1 MDKEISNGVKYTLT
15 VGLEI
20 HAELKTQTKM
30 FCNSLNDPL
39 EKRPNVNVCPVCMGH
54 PGTLPVANKE
64 AVRKVLLVGKAL
76 GGELAE
82 YSQFDRKNYFY
93 PDIPKGYQISQYKF
107 PLVAGG
113 MLNGVKVTRVHLEED
128 TGKLLHDADPAS
140 SHVDY
145 NRAGIPLMELVT
157 EPDIKSAK
165 QASEFAQELQL
176 LLRYL
181 DVSGADMEKGLMRV
195 EANISISKDEEL
207 GTKVEV
213 KNLNSFRSVERA
225 IEYEVK
231 RQAEVLDRGEK
242 VAHETRGFDEMKGT
256 TYSQREKEMANDY
269 RYFPEPDLPA
279 LKISKLGFGDMVLP
293 ELPWEKRERFKKD
306 YNLTD
311 EKILN
316 IFLQDKSI
324 ADFLEKTIT
333 HLEVQPPSGTGGS
346 TSKWIQL
353 AVNYITSDLLG
364 LMKDKELSF
373 EDIKITPESFAK
385 LIGVINSGSI
395 NSRVAKD
402 VLALML
408 EGGEDPEVI
417 IKEKGLTQ
425 TSDEG
430 ALLEV
435 AKDIIEANP
444 SALADYKAGKEN
456 ALKFMLGQGMA
467 KTRGSA
473 NPKVRRS
480 MHCRIRS
487 NLRVPRRPVSRT
499 VGSAGRSDGAR
510 HIPVDFTH
518 HGFLCGTEYR
528 PVVSANESGGSRP
541 GGCR

>member
-473 NPKVRRS
+473 NPKVLEEVFKKLL
-480 MHCRIRS
+480 
-487 NLRVPRRPVSRT
+487 N
-499 VGSAGRSDGAR
+499 
-510 HIPVDFTH
+510 
-518 HGFLCGTEYR
+518 
-528 PVVSANESGGSRP
+528 
-541 GGCR
+541 